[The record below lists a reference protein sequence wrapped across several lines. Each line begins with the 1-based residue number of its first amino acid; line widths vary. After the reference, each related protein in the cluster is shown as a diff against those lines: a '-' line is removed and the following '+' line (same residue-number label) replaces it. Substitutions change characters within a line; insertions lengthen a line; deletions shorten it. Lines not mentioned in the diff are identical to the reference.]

1 MKKKIFAFFTLL
13 ILNTSCGYQP
23 LYKQNTINESL
34 KINEI
39 ELIGDKNLSE
49 LIYLRLPIT
58 IIENDENLNK
68 LILGTNK
75 KIEEVTKNSKGQI
88 TSYRTEIDVT
98 LKVLNKEKQ
107 IEEKNFK
114 RDFLYN
120 DEENKFKLKEYQNNI
135 ENNLIDRLI
144 EDIINYLNYK

>member
-1 MKKKIFAFFTLL
+1 M

-23 LYKQNTINESL
+23 LYKQNTINQNL

-39 ELIGDKNLSE
+39 ELIGDKNLGE

-58 IIENDENLNK
+58 IIENDENLKK

-98 LKVLNKEKQ
+98 LKVLNKEKL

-120 DEENKFKLKEYQNNI
+120 DEENKFKLKEYQNNVD
-135 ENNLIDRLI
+135 NNLINSLI
-144 EDIINYLNYK
+144 EDITNYLNYK

>member
-23 LYKQNTINESL
+23 LYKQNTINQNL

-39 ELIGDKNLSE
+39 ELIGDKNLGE

-58 IIENDENLNK
+58 IIENDENLKK

-98 LKVLNKEKQ
+98 LKVLNKEKL

-120 DEENKFKLKEYQNNI
+120 DEENKFKLKEYQNNVD
-135 ENNLIDRLI
+135 NNLINSLI
-144 EDIINYLNYK
+144 EDITNYLNYK

>member
-98 LKVLNKEKQ
+98 LKVLNKEKL